1 MPIVIEES
9 IDPRTTGT
17 YEPDRVPQGFQAP
30 DTYGRMRPNE
40 FSGVK
45 IGGGYD
51 APRGTS
57 TWEPS
62 WDQTSGIT
70 HQDLGG
76 YDVMP
81 AKGSKWHPRYWWQR
95 GSDWEHGTNFA
106 EEYLMGDEGM
116 AQANREYNKFQIR
129 ANEPDARA
137 QRLWMYNQARD
148 ENKQPMFFDTVPAPD
163 DPNED
168 WIHRMRYFDTPE
180 TMDAKI
186 DLDEIF
192 RMYPDTDM
200 WRLIQNLDAR
210 GIEYA
215 NNERSNNEY
224 QMARNWNLDELD
236 ATNKLINLYN
246 SFYGNALEYGD
257 QDDADQWL
265 IQIQNLMGQ
274 LPRANRGGIIGLI

>member
-1 MPIVIEES
+1 MPIVIEVDES
-9 IDPRTTGT
+9 VDPRTTGT
-17 YEPDRVPQGFQAP
+17 YEPDRIPQGFQAP

-40 FSGVK
+40 FSGAK

-51 APRGTS
+51 APRGTP

-62 WDQTSGIT
+62 WDQNAGIT

-76 YDVMP
+76 YEVMP
-81 AKGSKWHPRYWWQR
+81 AGGSKWSPRYWWQGLR
-95 GSDWEHGTNFA
+95 DREHGTNLA
-106 EEYLMGDEGM
+106 QEYLMGEEGM
-116 AQANREYNKFQIR
+116 AHANREYNKFQIR

-163 DPNED
+163 DPYGD
-168 WIHRMRYFDTPE
+168 WIHRMRYFDTPD
-180 TMDAKI
+180 TMEAKI

-192 RMYPDTDM
+192 RMYPDLDI

-215 NNERSNNEY
+215 N
-224 QMARNWNLDELD
+224 
-236 ATNKLINLYN
+236 
-246 SFYGNALEYGD
+246 
-257 QDDADQWL
+257 
-265 IQIQNLMGQ
+265 
-274 LPRANRGGIIGLI
+274 RGGIIGLL